1 MEFRMMKE
9 LFTLLASGS
18 LFVATAVT
26 PSIGFVKSSGTFRV
40 DGLTIRGNSSLV
52 EGNVV
57 ETSQAWSTLEIGG
70 VQIALLPDS
79 RAKVYRDHTRFE
91 KGAGVAS
98 GAGAYVIEAAPVRV
112 APATKDT
119 IVEVEL
125 RGPSGVVV
133 SARNG
138 AASVRSTAGVLL
150 ASMRPGESLAF
161 EPEPQAGQGG
171 ASGPVT
177 ITGTLTKNGDT
188 YTVTDETT
196 HTTYQIQGKDLAKEV
211 GKRVKVVGSIVPNT
225 AAVPVVAATTVTPV
239 AAVAGGL
246 SAAAIAGIA
255 VAGATGLG
263 LGVAAAD
270 GAFSSSTASSTGVS
284 SGAGSSPSGS
294 APSASV
300 Q

>member
-1 MEFRMMKE
+1 MEFKMTKA
-9 LFTLLASGS
+9 LFTLLATGS

-57 ETSQAWSTLEIGG
+57 ETSQVWSTLEIGG

-79 RAKVYRDHTRFE
+79 RAKVYRDHTLFE

-119 IVEVEL
+119 VVEVKL

-150 ASMRPGESLAF
+150 ASMRPGETLAF
-161 EPEPQAGQGG
+161 EPEPQGGG

-177 ITGTLTKNGDT
+177 ITGTLTKSGNT
-188 YTVTDETT
+188 YTLTDKTT
-196 HTTYQIQGKDLAKEV
+196 NVTYQITGKDLEKYV
-211 GKRVKVVGSIVPNT
+211 GKVVKVVGSALPGT
-225 AAVPVVAATTVTPV
+225 ATGATTIAATTVTTV

-255 VAGATGLG
+255 IAGATGLG
-263 LGVAAAD
+263 LGVAAAN

-284 SGAGSSPSGS
+284 SGAGSSPSGG